1 MALTPALSAFC
12 RRAFRRFSTAAVGWE
27 QCQTVPELLCAVQR
41 HGALDK
47 SAVDSLEHKAKQLV
61 SGNLRDA
68 AMLALMLHNLG
79 GNAQQLLAEVP
90 ATPDINDF
98 DLFFRAAAECGGTTP
113 PSNTIDVLSAPG
125 ALDKPRQVYNY
136 LCGACLFNSRGAA
149 VDLQLLLQRFAS
161 MGYGHF
167 STLQLLQMAAGLAAL
182 DAVEHGSVL
191 EMLCKEISTRGFQ
204 DLDTADMIESMAQ
217 LSKHHQDLGMLAAF
231 EKALLQHCTEHALP
245 PAELCSALYT
255 ISRYRRYD
263 PLLMDR
269 LAVNLRRDAG
279 SYDLAQLS
287 RVVLALSQIGYHNR
301 SLIILIGRMVLTLI
315 DADST
320 VDAQLLTNLY
330 TGFSRFLQHG
340 RLFTIFSEILRKE
353 EVLAELQPSD
363 AVAVVQSY
371 ARVHVVDE
379 RLFAL
384 FDTKLFSQPLNT
396 TLSFKLLVAHGK
408 LRYRNPRLQNALINN
423 INLQELDS
431 TIQREKL
438 KLAAERLGLFFPE
451 LTDIAQE
458 DELPRITW
466 RRLDPVRRRVP
477 HVRRRKWTW

>member
-1 MALTPALSAFC
+1 MALTSVLSALG
-12 RRAFRRFSTAAVGWE
+12 RGAFRRFSTAAVGWE
-27 QCQTVPELLCAVQR
+27 HCRSVPELIHAVQR

-47 SAVDSLEHKAKQLV
+47 PAVDSLECKARQLL

-79 GNAQQLLAEVP
+79 GDAQQLLAEVP
-90 ATPDINDF
+90 AAQDVADF
-98 DLFFRAAAECGGTTP
+98 DLFFRASAECGASTP
-113 PSNTIDVLSAPG
+113 PSNAADVLSAPG
-125 ALDKPRQVYNY
+125 ALEKPRQVYNY

-149 VDLQLLLQRFAS
+149 LDLNQLLQRLS
-161 MGYGHF
+161 DMGCCHF
-167 STLQLLQMAAGLAAL
+167 STLQLLQMAAALAAL
-182 DAVEHGSVL
+182 AAVEHGSSL
-191 EMLCKEISTRGFQ
+191 DALCKEIYTRGLQ
-204 DLDTADMIESMAQ
+204 DVHMADVIESMAQ
-217 LSKHHQDLGMLAAF
+217 LSKHHQDPAMLAAF
-231 EKALLQHCTEHALP
+231 EKALLQHCTERELP

-279 SYDLAQLS
+279 SYDLAQLA
-287 RVVLALSQIGYHNR
+287 RAVLALSQIGYHNR
-301 SLIILIGRMVLTLI
+301 SLVVLMGRMVLTLI
-315 DADST
+315 DGDST

-330 TGFSRFLQHG
+330 TGFSRFLHHG
-340 RLFTIFSEILRKE
+340 RLFTTFSEILRKE
-353 EVLAELQPSD
+353 EVLADLQPSD

-379 RLFAL
+379 RLFSL
-384 FDTKLFSQPLNT
+384 FDAKLFSQPLNT

-431 TIQREKL
+431 SIQREKL
-438 KLAAERLGLFFPE
+438 KLASERLGLFFPE
-451 LTDIAQE
+451 LTDTAQE